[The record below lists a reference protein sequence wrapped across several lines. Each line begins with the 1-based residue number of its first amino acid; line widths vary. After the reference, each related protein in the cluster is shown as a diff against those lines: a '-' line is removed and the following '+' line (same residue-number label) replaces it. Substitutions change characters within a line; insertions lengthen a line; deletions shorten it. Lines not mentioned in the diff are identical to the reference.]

1 MKPLSRIV
9 VVVVGGVLLSTLVPL
24 PSFAQAVA
32 ASHTPAPWSAT
43 SERTVGGPEADLVVR
58 TGDINN
64 LGFGWPQGF
73 DPFSGKST
81 PSHGYPWTPP
91 TGAPAGTDRIMLGSA
106 VTQQDI
112 GSRPGDGYASTTKR
126 ADTMPQPVTLDVGAL
141 PPKID
146 SVLFQMFLDDFQ
158 SPVWHSRF
166 QVSLNGTRIPSFEEA
181 VNALQQTGPI
191 GKLVSLKLLPEYWPL
206 LKSGKV
212 TLLIDDPTTHAPDG
226 YAIDFVRILVNPH
239 NYKYVVTIAGSVVDA
254 DTHRPIPGATVTA
267 ALATS
272 SADPKG
278 QYQLKLVAAGLV
290 VASAS
295 AAGYDDGV
303 IPVDLV
309 AGQSGA
315 ANFELHKHQEKA
327 GDLAKAVAEK
337 GSATVYG
344 LHFDVGSAKLRPES
358 ATALEAILA
367 LVNGKPGSRWV
378 ISGHTD
384 NQGSA
389 VLNKKLSESRAA
401 SVVAWLTAHGVEAN
415 RLMPQG
421 FGPTRPV
428 ADNATENG
436 RALNRR
442 VEIAPAP

>member
-1 MKPLSRIV
+1 ML
-9 VVVVGGVLLSTLVPL
+9 GVMFAALLSPQLL
-24 PSFAQAVA
+24 GQAA
-32 ASHTPAPWSAT
+32 ASHPPAPWSAT
-43 SERTVGGPEADLVVR
+43 VERTVGGPEADLVVR

-81 PSHGYPWTPP
+81 PSHAYPWTPP
-91 TGAPAGTDRIMLGSA
+91 KGAPAGTDRIMLGSA

-112 GSRPGDGYASTTKR
+112 GSRPGDGYAGSTKR
-126 ADTMPQPVTLDVGAL
+126 GDTMPQPVTLDVGAL
-141 PPKID
+141 PPKINA
-146 SVLFQMFLDDFQ
+146 VLFQMFLDDFQ
-158 SPVWHSRF
+158 APVWHSRF

-191 GKLVSLKLLPEYWPL
+191 GKLVTLKLLPEYWPL
-206 LKSGKV
+206 LKSGKA

-239 NYKYVVTIAGSVVDA
+239 DYKYVVTIAGSVVDA
-254 DTHRPIPGATVTA
+254 DTHRPIPAATVTA
-267 ALATS
+267 ALATAN
-272 SADPKG
+272 ADPSG
-278 QYQLKLVAAGLV
+278 RYLLKLVAAGLV
-290 VASAS
+290 VASAT

-303 IPVDLV
+303 MPVDLV
-309 AGQSGA
+309 AGESGT

-344 LHFDVGSAKLRPES
+344 LHFDVGSANLRPDS
-358 ATALEAILA
+358 APALDAILA

-384 NQGSA
+384 NQGA
-389 VLNKKLSESRAA
+389 AALNQKLSQSRAA
-401 SVVAWLTAHGVEAN
+401 SVVAWLTAHGVAASQ
-415 RLMPQG
+415 LTPQG
-421 FGPTRPV
+421 FGATRPV
-428 ADNATENG
+428 ADNTTENG